1 LDQRHVVLLAQI
13 VADLLLSQSF
23 CFDRRKSAC
32 PWGTAWGLSMSFARR
47 GLVARASVI
56 NYAVTKGI
64 SMKLLP
70 DDRAYFD
77 GQDILKSCIMH

>member
-1 LDQRHVVLLAQI
+1 MVLLAQI

-32 PWGTAWGLSMSFARR
+32 PWGTAWGTAWGRSMSFARR
-47 GLVARASVI
+47 GLVARPSVI

-70 DDRAYFD
+70 DDGAYFD
-77 GQDILKSCIMH
+77 VQDISKSCIMH